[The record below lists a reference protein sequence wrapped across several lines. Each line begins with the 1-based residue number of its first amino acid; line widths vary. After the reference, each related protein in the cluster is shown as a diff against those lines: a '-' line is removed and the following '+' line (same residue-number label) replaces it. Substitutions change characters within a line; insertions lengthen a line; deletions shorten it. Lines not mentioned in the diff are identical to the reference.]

1 MLVTNVIKREYPFTV
16 RRKRDGEIMTM
27 LITAESESAARL
39 LLPDT
44 VELIRPKPE
53 EKYLREG
60 AYHYAKTNPSNHWPE
75 VWASYRYQKSQR
87 KRPHQIPLPVR
98 LRQQHRGIRIKP
110 YKWSHKKLRLHKAQ
124 PARP

>member
-44 VELIRPKPE
+44 VEILDPREPHRKE
-53 EKYLREG
+53 E
-60 AYHYAKTNPSNHWPE
+60 
-75 VWASYRYQKSQR
+75 
-87 KRPHQIPLPVR
+87 
-98 LRQQHRGIRIKP
+98 
-110 YKWSHKKLRLHKAQ
+110 
-124 PARP
+124 